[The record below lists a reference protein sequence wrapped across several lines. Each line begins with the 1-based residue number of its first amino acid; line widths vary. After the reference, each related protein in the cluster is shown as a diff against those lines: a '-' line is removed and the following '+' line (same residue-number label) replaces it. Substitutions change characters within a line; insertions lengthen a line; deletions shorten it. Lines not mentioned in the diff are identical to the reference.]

1 MMWTV
6 SVMQQMALED
16 DGTGETV
23 FQKLAL
29 KLKPLQSHDADGG
42 GVLGAVINTYPLPE
56 MKN

>member
-1 MMWTV
+1 MN
-6 SVMQQMALED
+6 AED
-16 DGTGETV
+16 DGTGRTV